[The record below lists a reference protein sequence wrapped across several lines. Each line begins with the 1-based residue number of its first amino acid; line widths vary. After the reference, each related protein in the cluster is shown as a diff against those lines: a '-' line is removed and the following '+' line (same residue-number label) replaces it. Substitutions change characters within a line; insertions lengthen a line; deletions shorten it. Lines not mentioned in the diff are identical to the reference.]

1 MFAQELIVNTDSPA
15 SMNRLARMLAV
26 NNVNTRAV
34 TLFPCEGKKAIHLV
48 TDNHEKAAKLCDEQ
62 GIPFKESLI
71 LALTVGDVP
80 GGLAGILDTFEE
92 EGIII
97 EYLYTSIA
105 IPGDK
110 AVVLIRP
117 EDFTATQRVVER
129 RGLRYLNRL

>member
-1 MFAQELIVNTDSPA
+1 MFAQELIVNADKPA
-15 SMNRLARMLAV
+15 IVNRLARMLAV
-26 NNVNTRAV
+26 NNINTRAI
-34 TLFPCEGKKAIHLV
+34 TLFPCDGQKAMHLV
-48 TDNHEKAAKLCDEQ
+48 TDNHEKAAGICDEQ

-97 EYLYTSIA
+97 DYLYTSIA
-105 IPGDK
+105 IPGDG

-117 EDFTATQRVVER
+117 EDFTATQQVVER
-129 RGLRYLNRL
+129 RGLRYLNRI